1 MGGYFPPGM
10 QGRVEV
16 TPGYK
21 GNPPGQYDP
30 LPGDAE
36 RLKSLRRR
44 GRVRRVVRRLSG
56 RRSKG

>member
-1 MGGYFPPGM
+1 MGGFLPPGM

-21 GNPPGQYDP
+21 GNPAGQYDP

-36 RLKSLRRR
+36 RLRSLRQR
-44 GRVRRVVRRLSG
+44 GRVRRTLRRRSN